1 MLPWKMIEDPTA
13 LASPNWMPQHN
24 RHTFTSH
31 TDNDNQYQ
39 SFTLKATNLAFVSA
53 EIYKTLLDISVN
65 TILQGVDSN
74 LKSTKGIL
82 ASNYYVYMV
91 SRRSEKKFSFITANW
106 HIEVSEME
114 EVFCYRLLWM

>member
-1 MLPWKMIEDPTA
+1 MEDPTA

-24 RHTFTSH
+24 RYKFTSH

-74 LKSTKGIL
+74 LKSTKGTP

-91 SRRSEKKFSFITANW
+91 SRRSEKFSFITAN
-106 HIEVSEME
+106 
-114 EVFCYRLLWM
+114 